1 MVNKFLMLTLTAL
14 VAFSSFSALKAN
26 VAHSEYIN
34 LKREIWE
41 GREALSDLYRLQ
53 PYIVQR
59 QSEGHGCDL
68 QVRKTAAFLSL
79 YASDL
84 AAKRA
89 GVRNLRE
96 AGPFSVQ
103 VARAT
108 AMRRVRDVVVC
119 APFDGDMWFR
129 LAQLS
134 LALKAEPSKTETYL
148 AWSVRTAPHEN
159 WIKAPRKAFADRN
172 LGSL

>member
-1 MVNKFLMLTLTAL
+1 VVNKFLLLTLTAL
-14 VAFSSFSALKAN
+14 VTVSSLNSLKAN
-26 VAHSEYIN
+26 VAHFEYIT
-34 LKREIWE
+34 LKREVWE
-41 GREALSDLYRLQ
+41 GREVLSDLYRLQ
-53 PYIVQR
+53 PYIAQR
-59 QSEGHGCDL
+59 QSEGGGCDL
-68 QVRKTAAFLSL
+68 RVRKTAAFLSL

-89 GVRNLRE
+89 GVRNLRD

-119 APFDGDMWFR
+119 APLDGDMWFR

-148 AWSVRTAPHEN
+148 AWSVRTAPHEDR
-159 WIKAPRKAFADRN
+159 IKAPRTAFADRN